1 MTPIVGVFFLFENPF
16 YPSITLA
23 TTKKPFFLFGKFS
36 TIICFSIAELSITTS
51 SLKLLTDTQLELTWF
66 AALSLDGIAFLITS
80 NNNTVNNVHHNC
92 VSVSDLREDVVI
104 ASSAIE
110 KQLIIENF
118 ASKKNGFLVVAKV
131 IEG

>member
-1 MTPIVGVFFLFENPF
+1 MTVDILSSIKGAQPSESVNQLFDVIKNAIPKNDT
-16 YPSITLA
+16 TL
-23 TTKKPFFLFGKFS
+23 
-36 TIICFSIAELSITTS
+36 
-51 SLKLLTDTQLELTWF
+51 
-66 AALSLDGIAFLITS
+66 
-80 NNNTVNNVHHNC
+80 NNVNRNC

-118 ASKKNGFLVVAKV
+118 PNQKNGFLVVAKV

>member
-1 MTPIVGVFFLFENPF
+1 MTVDILSSIKGAQPSESVNQLFEVIKNAIP
-16 YPSITLA
+16 
-23 TTKKPFFLFGKFS
+23 
-36 TIICFSIAELSITTS
+36 
-51 SLKLLTDTQLELTWF
+51 
-66 AALSLDGIAFLITS
+66 S

-92 VSVSDLREDVVI
+92 LSVSDLREDVVI

-118 ASKKNGFLVVAKV
+118 PSKKNGFLVVAKV